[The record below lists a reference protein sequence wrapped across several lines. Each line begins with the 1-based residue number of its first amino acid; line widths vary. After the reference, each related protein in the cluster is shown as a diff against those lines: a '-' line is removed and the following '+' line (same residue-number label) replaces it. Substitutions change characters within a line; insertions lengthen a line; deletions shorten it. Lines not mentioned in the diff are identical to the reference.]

1 MKALTA
7 FRPRERR
14 LALLAVVIIGC
25 WVVVSWILQP
35 LWDRVQ
41 ALRLRVAAQTKKLEA
56 LNHLV
61 TQASA
66 IERDYQQ
73 VAGYLETQD
82 VDRVQGAFLNELETL
97 SRNAGL
103 EPNLKPKTVQRDGRV
118 TRYEVELDVEGSQEK
133 LLAFLDALFRI
144 PRLIAIERLRL
155 SIVPAKEQVL
165 RANVVIQK
173 LSLNSL

>member
-1 MKALTA
+1 MKGLPVL
-7 FRPRERR
+7 RPGERR
-14 LALLAVVIIGC
+14 LALIAAVVIGC
-25 WVVVSWILQP
+25 WVVVSWIVQP

-41 ALRLRVAAQTKKLEA
+41 DLRVRVTAQTEKLEA
-56 LNHLV
+56 FNRLV
-61 TQASA
+61 SQASS
-66 IERDYQQ
+66 IERDYQR

-82 VDRVQGAFLNELETL
+82 AEEAQGAFLNELATL

-103 EPNLKPKTVQRDGRV
+103 EPNLKPKTVQRDERL

-133 LLAFLDALFRI
+133 LLSFLDALFRM

-165 RANVVIQK
+165 RASLVIQK
-173 LSLNSL
+173 LSLKNL